1 MGSIGSGAGSGGNP
15 GAQTMVTAGM
25 QTKFSSQTLA
35 EIFRDLYV
43 AERSGV
49 LLLSRGNIEK
59 RIYFDRGMILFAES
73 GADNEDLGRRLVS
86 EGKISPGALSEAR
99 RNIGEP
105 KDLAQALV
113 NRGLVGKET
122 LSHTVRS
129 IVEHV
134 VESVFQWDGG
144 TAQFSEGWLLQE
156 IFESDILLTFEV
168 ILKGIG
174 SMVGFEP
181 IQAAMK
187 GLDNR
192 LKLRKPSPVPLEMVA
207 LSPAHGYI
215 LSRVDGHSRLQDV
228 LALLPPAD
236 ESLACRFLYGLL
248 VMGVITYDPPLGEA
262 AFRVTTILR
271 DHADTVALEGLQERM
286 VLETYASLK
295 NKNPQEVLGLPAG
308 ATRETI
314 ESAYEEAKDRFS
326 RDRILPRIR
335 ERLRAELAV
344 IESRFVEAYLT
355 LVQARTSNF
364 GGRTDEGAPTKE
376 PQVVDDFLV
385 RVEMDKTKTKVKIEE
400 SAKLAESY
408 FAQAKKFMREGD
420 PYNAIQ
426 YGKLA
431 ISYSPEDARF
441 YFLLAECQVRN
452 PDARW
457 QRLAEQNYVEAA
469 RLDQWNAEYR
479 VTLGRFYK
487 RRGLKLRAK
496 KQFEEALTLAP
507 THEGALKE
515 LKSVS

>member
-1 MGSIGSGAGSGGNP
+1 MGRQ
-15 GAQTMVTAGM
+15 AQTTVTTGM
-25 QTKFSSQTLA
+25 QTSFSSQTLA
-35 EIFRDLYV
+35 EIFRDLY
-43 AERSGV
+43 AGERSGV
-49 LLLSRGNIEK
+49 LELSRGNIEK

-99 RNIGEP
+99 RNISEP

-113 NRGLVGKET
+113 NRGLIGKET
-122 LSHTVRS
+122 LSHTVRY
-129 IVEHV
+129 IVEQV
-134 VESVFQWDGG
+134 VQSVFEWEGG
-144 TAQFSEGWLLQE
+144 TTRFSEGWLLQE

-181 IQAAMK
+181 IQDAMK
-187 GLDNR
+187 ALDNR
-192 LKLRKPSPVPLEMVA
+192 LTLRRQSPVPLERVA

-215 LSRVDGHSRLQDV
+215 LSRVDGQSRLQDI
-228 LALLPPAD
+228 LALLPPA
-236 ESLACRFLYGLL
+236 EEGLACRFLYGLL
-248 VMGVITYDPPLGEA
+248 VMGVISYDPPIGEGP
-262 AFRVTTILR
+262 FRATTILR

-286 VLETYASLK
+286 ILDTYSSLK
-295 NKNPQEVLGLPAG
+295 NKNPQDVLGLRSG
-308 ATRETI
+308 ASRDTI
-314 ESAYEEAKDRFS
+314 ERAYEEAKDRFS

-335 ERLRAELAV
+335 ERLRSELAV
-344 IESRFVEAYLT
+344 IESRLVEAYLT
-355 LVQARTSNF
+355 LVQARTSDHVTRPDD
-364 GGRTDEGAPTKE
+364 GPAVKQ
-376 PQVVDDFLV
+376 PQGMDDFLV
-385 RVEMDKTKTKVKIEE
+385 RVEMDKTKTKVAIEE
-400 SAKLAESY
+400 NARLAESY
-408 FAQAKKFMREGD
+408 FGQAKKFLREGD

-441 YFLLAECQVRN
+441 YFLLAECQAKN

-487 RRGLKLRAK
+487 RRGLKIRAK

-507 THEGALKE
+507 THEGARKE
-515 LKSVS
+515 LESVS